1 MVKHNEMAMQ
11 TLAGLPTNMPVA
23 RVEFD
28 YDYMSRRV
36 GKTVYNW
43 GSNGWQEVST
53 AAFLYDAWNLIAE
66 QTSVETNFF
75 TFGLDLS
82 GSLQGAGGIGGL
94 VSAVLGTNAVCYTF
108 DGNGN
113 VSELINCAGGKI
125 DAHYEY
131 SPFGETIVATGELA
145 KDNPFRF
152 SSKYTDDET
161 TLVYYG
167 YRYYSPSI
175 SKWLSNDP
183 LMDIGSSVTMAAKWQ
198 LLKMLEVYARVAE
211 ALMFNEELPD
221 DIRVMALFKLQEI
234 GDISRSLMGNEPV
247 FWLSKANNNW
257 VLFCG
262 NNPVNFVDPLGLC
275 SEQYRSGD
283 EVLQNIRT
291 FFDAGQQVA
300 DSTWWPDWYI
310 ELTTML
316 ALHSGPWSP
325 LDFHAQDDG
334 RDFIVNG
341 SPMSFGEFGNYVAG
355 YSAGYGDTPGLYMGV
370 RIGGFAYAALLRAE
384 HWTDR
389 DSVPAINQG
398 FRAGRA
404 ERNRRRRGNR

>member
-1 MVKHNEMAMQ
+1 MRDGRTFREKRFDAVTVRRYDYANDAAGGRTMVKYNEMAMQ
-11 TLAGLPTNMPVA
+11 TLSDLPTNMPVA

-36 GKTVYNW
+36 GKTVYEW
-43 GSNGWQEVST
+43 GSNGWQEVSSAT
-53 AAFLYDAWNLIAE
+53 FLYDAWNLIAE
-66 QTSVETNFF
+66 QTSAETNFF

-82 GSLQGAGGIGGL
+82 GTLQGAGGVGGL
-94 VSAVLGTNAVCYTF
+94 VSAVLGTNAVCYTY

-113 VSELINCAGGKI
+113 VSELINCAGGAI
-125 DAHYEY
+125 LSHYEY

-145 KDNPFRF
+145 KSNPFRF

-221 DIRVMALFKLQEI
+221 DIRVMALLKLLEI
-234 GDISRSLMGNEPV
+234 SDISRSLMGNEPV

-257 VLFCG
+257 ALFCA
-262 NNPVNFVDPLGLC
+262 NNPVNRTDPWGLAWITVNVND
-275 SEQYRSGD
+275 RTSGSGSSGS
-283 EVLQNIRT
+283 
-291 FFDAGQQVA
+291 AG
-300 DSTWWPDWYI
+300 SNTGHGW
-310 ELTTML
+310 TTITY
-316 ALHSGPWSP
+316 
-325 LDFHAQDDG
+325 D
-334 RDFIVNG
+334 NG
-341 SPMSFGEFGNYVAG
+341 TSVTIGNY
-355 YSAGYGDTPGLYMGV
+355 PGGP
-370 RIGGFAYAALLRAE
+370 RNDAARQPTA
-384 HWTDR
+384 
-389 DSVPAINQG
+389 SQ
-398 FRAGRA
+398 
-404 ERNRRRRGNR
+404 